1 MPIAL
6 KDLRGRREEPVRDGS
21 VASRALALLRSRM
34 GVAWRP
40 VEIAEELDVD
50 QRTVSPALTRLR
62 RRGLIERE
70 KGHWYALEDREVA
83 KRAATLVANRGA
95 NAKWG
100 KENPADWPEA
110 RRD

>member
-1 MPIAL
+1 MPIPLA
-6 KDLRGRREEPVRDGS
+6 DLRKRKAEPVRDGS
-21 VASRALALLRSRM
+21 IAARALALLRSRM
-34 GVAWRP
+34 GEAWRP
-40 VEIAEELDVD
+40 SEIAGELDVD
-50 QRTVSPALTRLR
+50 QRTLSPALTRLR

-83 KRAATLVANRGA
+83 RRAAALVASRGA

-100 KENPADWPEA
+100 RENPSDWPEA